1 MEIIKCNHY
10 NDMSKKAAQIIIN
23 DMKAKK
29 DIVLGLATGS
39 TPIGLYKE
47 LVKANKSH
55 EISFENVMTFNLDEY
70 VGLSQKHPES
80 YYQFMMRHLFNHIDI
95 HPNHI
100 NLPNNELSSI
110 EKHIKDYNDKMK
122 KHPIDLQVLGIGAN
136 GHIGFNE
143 PGTPIDNETFI
154 VDLDEDT
161 RIANQRF
168 FNSLDEV
175 PTKAITMGI
184 KNIMRSKKIILLASG
199 IHKAEAIK
207 KMIYGPI
214 TLDHPASILQLH
226 PNVIV
231 CVDEEAG
238 SMI

>member
-1 MEIIKCNHY
+1 MKIIKCDHY
-10 NDMSKKAAQIIIN
+10 DDMSKKAAQVIIS
-23 DMKAKK
+23 DMKEKK

-47 LVKANKSH
+47 LIKANQEKQ
-55 EISFENVMTFNLDEY
+55 ISFKDVMTFNLDEY
-70 VGLSQKHPES
+70 IGISQKHPES
-80 YYQFMMRHLFNHIDI
+80 YYQFMMRHLFNHVDIDQK
-95 HPNHI
+95 NI
-100 NLPNNELSSI
+100 NLPNNDASSI
-110 EKHIKDYNDKMK
+110 DKHIKAYNDKMK
-122 KHPIDLQVLGIGAN
+122 KHPIDVQVLGIGAN

-143 PGTPIDNETFI
+143 PGTPFDNETFI

-168 FNSLDEV
+168 FDSLDEV
-175 PTKAITMGI
+175 PKKAITMGI

-207 KMIYGPI
+207 KMIEGPI
-214 TLDHPASILQLH
+214 TTEHPASILQLH
-226 PNVIV
+226 PNVEV
-231 CVDEEAG
+231 FVDEEAG

>member
-1 MEIIKCNHY
+1 MKIIKCNHY
-10 NDMSKKAAQIIIN
+10 DDMSKKSAKMIIEAI
-23 DMKAKK
+23 KVKK

-39 TPIGLYKE
+39 TPVGLYKE
-47 LVKANKSH
+47 LIKANKSQ
-55 EISFENVMTFNLDEY
+55 EISFRDVMTFNLDEY

-95 HPNHI
+95 NPNHI
-100 NLPNNELSSI
+100 NLPNNEASSI

-122 KHPIDLQVLGIGAN
+122 KHPIDLQVLGIGTN

-143 PGTPIDNETFI
+143 PGTPFDNETFI

-207 KMIYGPI
+207 KMIEGPVK
-214 TLDHPASILQLH
+214 TGHPASILQLH
-226 PNVIV
+226 PNVEV
-231 CVDEEAG
+231 FVDEEAG